1 MEYNIRQ
8 LSFGEIL
15 DRSLRILVDNA
26 VLLIGIA
33 IFLGL
38 PASALGKGG
47 GNATGIFLLV
57 FMLIVTPLVHA
68 ALTNA
73 IADVYLNKPVTI
85 ASAYRAAWSIIL
97 PFVGTYLLLYLI
109 GALVGGIAAA
119 VSFFVARSV
128 NASGTGFIALILFIA
143 VPITFYLTIRWVLI
157 VPIMIVERRFGLA
170 TLRRSAELVKGVWWR
185 TLGIVIVAAL
195 VVRIP
200 LSVLQ
205 LFWSSVPVL
214 GTILSGLVASI
225 GYAYSAIAILV
236 YYFDRRCRLEDFD
249 LHRLA
254 EQIRSESA
262 QTGTVMT
269 GAPTV

>member
-8 LSFGEIL
+8 LSFGEVL
-15 DRSLRILVDNA
+15 DRSLRILADNA

-33 IFLGL
+33 VFLGL
-38 PASALGKGG
+38 PITALGKGG
-47 GNATGIFLLV
+47 RAASIFFLVFLL
-57 FMLIVTPLVHA
+57 IASPLVYA
-68 ALTNA
+68 AITSA

-97 PFVGTYLLLYLI
+97 PFVGTYLLVYLFL
-109 GALVGGIAAA
+109 GLAGGGIAAIA
-119 VSFFVARSV
+119 FLLGGAAHPNGGALIGLLVFVAM
-128 NASGTGFIALILFIA
+128 
-143 VPITFYLTIRWVLI
+143 PIFFYLTIRWVLI

-170 TLRRSAELVKGVWWR
+170 ALRRSAELVKRVWWR

-195 VVRIP
+195 VVRLP

-205 LFWSSVPVL
+205 LFWSSVPIL

-262 QTGTVMT
+262 RTGTVMT